1 MFNSFAAGATV
12 AEQLPPRTL
21 RAYFLRCA
29 ALIVAIVPFHQIRI
43 DYRDIAETGQ
53 FAGPA
58 SAQQGTD
65 ENSLEREVFEP
76 IGEVSSH
83 GFSVFSQR
91 KIGQSSVLSGKAPS
105 CFAVACQINNG
116 KRLAHAVP
124 QYFIN

>member
-1 MFNSFAAGATV
+1 LAKPFYDSIGPSSHPFYRFAPRATI

-21 RAYFLRCA
+21 RADFRRCT
-29 ALIVAIVPFHQIRI
+29 ALVVTIVPFHQIRI

-53 FAGPA
+53 FTGPA

-91 KIGQSSVLSGKAPS
+91 KISQSSVLSG
-105 CFAVACQINNG
+105 
-116 KRLAHAVP
+116 
-124 QYFIN
+124 